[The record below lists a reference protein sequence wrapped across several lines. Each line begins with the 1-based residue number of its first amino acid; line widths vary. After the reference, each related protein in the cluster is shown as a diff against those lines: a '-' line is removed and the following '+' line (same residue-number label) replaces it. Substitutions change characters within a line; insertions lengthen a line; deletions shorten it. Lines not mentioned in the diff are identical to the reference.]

1 MDFSA
6 IVHEPKSVM
15 SYAYDSNTLHIRLKT
30 ARNDILKVELLAID
44 PFNWIP
50 RDDGS
55 MVYELDKNSV
65 FRISMKKE
73 QQTRDYDCW
82 FAEIADI
89 EWKRIK
95 YCFVVE
101 DEKDKYIIGCRDRI
115 LYTENEAVLYDLFN
129 YFNYPYINE
138 EDLYQSP
145 NWVENTIWYQIFPDR
160 FCNGSPSDDRKV
172 LPWGSD
178 SMDGAGKKFGGNL
191 KGIIEK
197 LDYIKEMGFNGI
209 YLNPIFESPSS
220 HKYDT
225 ADYLKV
231 DSDFGDND
239 TLGELVK
246 EAHKRGIKVMLDA
259 VFNHCG
265 FLHPFW
271 QDVLKHGKESKYY
284 DCFYII
290 DEEKPLV
297 YGIVENGIPK
307 DAPREHLNYRTF
319 AFSQS
324 MPKWNTSNPLVR
336 EYLIKV
342 GCYWIENYDID
353 GWRLDVSN
361 EVSHDFWRD
370 FRKAVKSI
378 KPEVYIL
385 GENWDNSYPWLQ
397 GDQFDAVMNY
407 GFQLP
412 VCNFFKRNGEQGTQ
426 YNTQDFQFAI
436 GKLLT
441 DYPRHVTRNL
451 FNLLESHDTRRFL
464 NVVDGNTQLAKLAYI
479 LLFTY
484 PGSPCLYYGS
494 EIGMNG
500 DEHSNRQCMIWNT
513 NNQDLEFQTFVKQ
526 LIHLRKLHESFRT
539 DQIQW
544 LDEGNNQKTLFYKKE
559 TQKEILYVAI
569 NNEDTY
575 NTLVF
580 PGDMKG
586 IKVTDCMSQQ
596 EIRID
601 DMIEL
606 TPCGF
611 FVYLIDKKQKE

>member
-6 IVHEPKSVM
+6 IVHEPKSVL
-15 SYAYDSNTLHIRLKT
+15 SYAYDSDTLHIRLKT
-30 ARNDILKVELLAID
+30 ARNDIKKVELLAID

-50 RDDGS
+50 RNDGS
-55 MVYELDKNSV
+55 MVYDLDKNSV
-65 FRISMKKE
+65 FRISMEKE

-82 FAEIADI
+82 FAQIADI

-95 YCFVVE
+95 YCFIVE

-115 LYTENEAVLYDLFN
+115 PYTENEAVLYDLFN

-138 EDLYQSP
+138 EDLYQAP
-145 NWVENTIWYQIFPDR
+145 TWVENTVWYQIFPDR
-160 FCNGSPSDDRKV
+160 FYNGCPNDNRTV

-178 SMDGAGKKFGGNL
+178 PMDGADKKFGGNL
-191 KGIIEK
+191 RGIIEK
-197 LDYIKEMGFNGI
+197 LDYIKEIGVNGI
-209 YLNPIFESPSS
+209 YLNPIFEAPSS
-220 HKYDT
+220 HKYDI
-225 ADYLKV
+225 ANYLKI

-239 TLGELVK
+239 TFGELVK

-271 QDVLKHGKESKYY
+271 QDVLKHGKDSKYY

-290 DEEKPLV
+290 DSDKPLV
-297 YGIVENGIPK
+297 YGTVENGIPK

-336 EYLIKV
+336 DYLIKV

-412 VCNFFKRNGEQGTQ
+412 VCNFFKRDLTQGSR
-426 YNTQDFQFAI
+426 YNALDFQFAI

-441 DYPRHVTRNL
+441 DYPRHVTKNL
-451 FNLLESHDTRRFL
+451 FNLLESHDTKRFL
-464 NVVDGNTQLAKLAYI
+464 NVVGGHTKLAKLAYI

-494 EIGMNG
+494 EIGMSG
-500 DEHSNRQCMIWNT
+500 DEHSNRQCMIWDT
-513 NNQDLEFQTFVKQ
+513 NKQDLEFQTFVKH
-526 LIHLRKLHESFRT
+526 LIHLRKMHDSFRT
-539 DQIQW
+539 EKIQW
-544 LDEGNNQKTLFYKKE
+544 LEEGNNQEILFYKKE

-569 NNEDTY
+569 NNEDKF
-575 NTLVF
+575 NTIVS
-580 PGDMKG
+580 PEEMKG
-586 IKVTDCMSQQ
+586 IKVTDCINQQ
-596 EIRID
+596 KISIEHK
-601 DMIEL
+601 IEL
-606 TPCGF
+606 IPYGF
-611 FVYLIDKKQKE
+611 CIYLIEKQKD